1 LARIQ
6 TVARL
11 FDSSTALG
19 PAGVEAPEQTDG
31 RGALRGRD
39 AANEALINGPR
50 ME

>member
-1 LARIQ
+1 
-6 TVARL
+6 VARL

-19 PAGVEAPEQTDG
+19 PAGVEGVLVEAPEQTDG